1 MKLWIRSQNRK
12 ELMEVENLWVVGK
25 SIHNPN
31 NFNLMEKEKTV
42 YIIVADEKMIGE
54 YKTHER
60 ALQVLDE
67 IQNALVGKIVVE
79 PKYPVKQKEEKAL
92 KEMVEE
98 KTIVKSQAV
107 DIKTLNQNCVV
118 YELPR
123 E

>member
-42 YIIVADEKMIGE
+42 YIIVADEKMVGE
-54 YKTHER
+54 YKTQER

-67 IQNALVGKIVVE
+67 IQNALVGKFMVE
-79 PKYPVKQKEEKAL
+79 VKQSKSKKEDEL
-92 KEMVEE
+92 P
-98 KTIVKSQAV
+98 TQPTNVKP
-107 DIKTLNQNCVV
+107 LNQNCVV
-118 YELPR
+118 YELPK

>member
-67 IQNALVGKIVVE
+67 IQNALVGKVE
-79 PKYPVKQKEEKAL
+79 TKQSKSKKEDEILTYTAS
-92 KEMVEE
+92 V
-98 KTIVKSQAV
+98 IP
-107 DIKTLNQNCVV
+107 LNQNCVV
-118 YELPR
+118 YELPK